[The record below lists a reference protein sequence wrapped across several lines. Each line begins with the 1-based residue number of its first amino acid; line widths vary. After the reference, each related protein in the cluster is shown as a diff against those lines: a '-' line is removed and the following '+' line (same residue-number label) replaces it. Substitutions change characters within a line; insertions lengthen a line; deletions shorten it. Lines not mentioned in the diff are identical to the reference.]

1 MNNFVYT
8 VSIEGTNVHHG
19 RATLYV
25 INNMNDLDKA
35 RNMIKKYYFVEFE
48 KSPSRSIGDYY
59 WEYDNITDTRGITLV
74 VERVETL

>member
-1 MNNFVYT
+1 MNEFVYT

-35 RNMIKKYYFVEFE
+35 HNMIKKYYFVEFE
-48 KSPSRSIGDYY
+48 KSPSRSIGGYY

>member
-1 MNNFVYT
+1 MNEFVYT

-25 INNMNDLDKA
+25 INNINDLDKA

-48 KSPSRSIGDYY
+48 KSPSRSIDNFY

-74 VERVETL
+74 VERVDVL